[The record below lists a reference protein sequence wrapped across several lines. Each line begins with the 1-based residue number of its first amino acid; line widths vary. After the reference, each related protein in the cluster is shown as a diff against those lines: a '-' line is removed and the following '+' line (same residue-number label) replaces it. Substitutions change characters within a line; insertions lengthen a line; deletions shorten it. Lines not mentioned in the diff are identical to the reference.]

1 MPFGVLAI
9 ISLIA
14 IGWYQNTLN
23 ITWHILPILLLYPF
37 WGIIQQFLVIGL
49 IAGNLND
56 LKSVKVSNYVIIL
69 LTALL
74 FGAIHAPYWWL
85 VIGTFV
91 LALFY
96 GFVYLKARNIY
107 VLGIFH
113 GWLGALFFYTIVNR
127 DPFVEVFGR
136 YFE

>member
-96 GFVYLKARNIY
+96 GFVYLEGEKYLCTWYISWLVGSIIFLHYSEQRSFCR
-107 VLGIFH
+107 GIRSIF
-113 GWLGALFFYTIVNR
+113 
-127 DPFVEVFGR
+127 
-136 YFE
+136 